1 MDLKKILPVF
11 SYIFHPIFVSLYG
24 TLFFFLITNS
34 FFYNSQIIVTL
45 IQVTILTLLLPLS
58 MYFLFRSL
66 GVVSSFT
73 EASISE
79 RKMPIAVQAILL
91 FVLIKFSV
99 SRRYSCRIVFLFPWR
114 IFKQCDRISERY
126 FKIQSQ
132 FTHDRNK
139 RFNLLY
145 FWFEHVLPNAFCKS
159 CSIFY
164 CLCWTSSF
172 FSFIY
177 ESAYLSRT
185 YSRNDYW
192 SWTSVVFIS
201 ILVIKYKT
209 SNQFSM

>member
-24 TLFFFLITNS
+24 TLFFFLIANS

-79 RKMPIAVQAILL
+79 RKMPIAVQAVLL

-99 SRRYSCRIVFLFPWR
+99 SRDTVA
-114 IFKQCDRISERY
+114 E
-126 FKIQSQ
+126 
-132 FTHDRNK
+132 
-139 RFNLLY
+139 LY
-145 FWFEHVLPNAFCKS
+145 FFFLGGFLSSVIVLASVILKFKASLHMIGISALTCFIFGLSMYYQMPFVNLVAFSIVCVGLVASSRLYMKAHTYPELIAGMIIGAGPQLFLYQYWF
-159 CSIFY
+159 
-164 CLCWTSSF
+164 
-172 FSFIY
+172 
-177 ESAYLSRT
+177 
-185 YSRNDYW
+185 
-192 SWTSVVFIS
+192 
-201 ILVIKYKT
+201 
-209 SNQFSM
+209 

>member
-24 TLFFFLITNS
+24 TLFFFLIANS

-79 RKMPIAVQAILL
+79 RKMPIAVQAVLL

-99 SRRYSCRIVFLFPWR
+99 SRDTVA
-114 IFKQCDRISERY
+114 E
-126 FKIQSQ
+126 
-132 FTHDRNK
+132 
-139 RFNLLY
+139 LY
-145 FWFEHVLPNAFCKS
+145 FFFLGGFLSSVIVLASVILKFKASLHMIGISALTCFIFGLSMYYQMPFVNLVAF
-159 CSIFY
+159 SIV
-164 CLCWTSSF
+164 CVGLVASSRL
-172 FSFIY
+172 Y
-177 ESAYLSRT
+177 MKAHT
-185 YSRNDYW
+185 YPELIAGMIIGAGPQLFLYQYW
-192 SWTSVVFIS
+192 
-201 ILVIKYKT
+201 L
-209 SNQFSM
+209 

>member
-79 RKMPIAVQAILL
+79 RKMPIAVQAVLL

-99 SRRYSCRIVFLFPWR
+99 SRDTVA
-114 IFKQCDRISERY
+114 E
-126 FKIQSQ
+126 
-132 FTHDRNK
+132 
-139 RFNLLY
+139 LY
-145 FWFEHVLPNAFCKS
+145 FFFLGGFLSSVIVLASVILKFKASLHMIGISALTCF
-159 CSIFY
+159 IFGLSMY
-164 CLCWTSSF
+164 YQMPFVNLVA
-172 FSFIY
+172 FSFVCVGLVA
-177 ESAYLSRT
+177 SSRLYMKAHT
-185 YSRNDYW
+185 YPELIAGMIIGAGPQLFLYKYW
-192 SWTSVVFIS
+192 
-201 ILVIKYKT
+201 L
-209 SNQFSM
+209 

>member
-24 TLFFFLITNS
+24 TLFFFLIANS

-99 SRRYSCRIVFLFPWR
+99 SRDTVA
-114 IFKQCDRISERY
+114 E
-126 FKIQSQ
+126 
-132 FTHDRNK
+132 
-139 RFNLLY
+139 LY
-145 FWFEHVLPNAFCKS
+145 FFFLGGFLSSVIVLASVILKFKASLHMIGISALTCFIFGLSMYYQMPFVNFVAF
-159 CSIFY
+159 SIV
-164 CLCWTSSF
+164 CVGLVASSRL
-172 FSFIY
+172 Y
-177 ESAYLSRT
+177 MKAHT
-185 YSRNDYW
+185 YPELIAGMIIGAGPQLFLYQYW
-192 SWTSVVFIS
+192 
-201 ILVIKYKT
+201 L
-209 SNQFSM
+209 